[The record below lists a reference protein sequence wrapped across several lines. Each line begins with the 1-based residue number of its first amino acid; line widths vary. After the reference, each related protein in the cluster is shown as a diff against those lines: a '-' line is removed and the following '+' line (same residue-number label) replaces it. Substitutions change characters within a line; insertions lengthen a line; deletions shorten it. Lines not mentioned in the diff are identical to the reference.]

1 MRGTLSALEGYPP
14 AKFSLLV
21 AIALAVAI
29 CSSPV
34 TFAASTQPGDPNP
47 LVDVVVDA
55 TPAGCTIT
63 RTRAVVNRAS
73 TITHVPCRPYTLA
86 KSVTMARSEAT
97 ARHLQ
102 YVIRPDQH
110 ADAGAWQQE
119 KQELSQIVAS
129 QRSAYASQAQPLSC
143 AWGGTWSQ
151 DEGWP
156 TIHGDNLD
164 LSISWFTSSDCR
176 NVYLQTAVIRGI
188 TSPNALYLFRIS
200 YLACCPYPTW
210 ISGLFIGTNTI
221 TKHLPGNTAPYAAGN
236 DFEYTFSD
244 DSISG
249 GIGNEYW
256 YDLGPL
262 T

>member
-1 MRGTLSALEGYPP
+1 MRWKVTLP
-14 AKFSLLV
+14 AKFSLFV

-34 TFAASTQPGDPNP
+34 TFAASTQPNDSNP

-63 RTRAVVNRAS
+63 RTRVVVNSAS

-86 KSVTMARSEAT
+86 KSVTMTRSEAI
-97 ARHLQ
+97 AKQLQ
-102 YVIRPDQH
+102 YVSRPSQQ
-110 ADAGAWQQE
+110 ADASAWRQE
-119 KQELSQIVAS
+119 TQALSQIVAS

-156 TIHGDNLD
+156 TINGDNLD

-188 TSPNALYLFRIS
+188 TSPNALYLIHIS
-200 YLACCPYPTW
+200 YHACCPYPTW
-210 ISGLFIGTNTI
+210 TPNIFVGTNTI
-221 TKHLPGNTAPYAAGN
+221 TKHLPGNTAPYAVGN
-236 DFEYTFSD
+236 IFEYTFSD
-244 DSISG
+244 QSLQG
-249 GIGNEYW
+249 GLGNAYW

-262 T
+262 N